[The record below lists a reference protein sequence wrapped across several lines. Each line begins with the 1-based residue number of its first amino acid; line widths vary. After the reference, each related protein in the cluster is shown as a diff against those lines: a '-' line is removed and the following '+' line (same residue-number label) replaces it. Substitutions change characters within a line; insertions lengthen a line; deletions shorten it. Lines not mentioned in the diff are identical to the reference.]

1 MLARRAA
8 WLWLLVI
15 VSSASADE
23 TFPYRATVTL
33 EDLNVRSGPGETYYP
48 VMKLKL
54 GDIVEV
60 FRHDPGGWHAI
71 RPPVGSFSWI
81 AGEFIERGEGNT
93 GRVVGN
99 RVVSRIGS
107 VFSDIRD
114 VIQVRLGQD
123 EEVEILDQHEQNTP
137 EGLKTW
143 YKIAPPA
150 GEFRWVA
157 SKFLAPQSTEQV
169 VEPPRTSV
177 APTASHTPASVP
189 PTTRVAAP
197 SASPPVA
204 DKPAAPES
212 QELLAKLQ
220 EVQKELEALKAAGPR
235 DGWVSRGQSS
245 TTSGNTTPSNSST
258 AFTSPPVAKTI
269 AIHQGNV
276 PYAIDQLELQVA
288 EVVSRDTS
296 LWDFRD
302 VTAQAERVLAV
313 ASTEAERQRTR
324 NLLTRVEKFDDIRKR
339 TAQVTAQRLALEE
352 ASRTRTAS
360 RAASNS
366 QIELRDPLRKYDGTG
381 RLAEVV
387 SQKTGAPQ
395 FALVNS
401 TGEVQFYVTPAPGVN
416 LRPFL
421 GREIGVTGIMGYLPE
436 QRMRHVTAK
445 RVEELDAAKIR

>member
-1 MLARRAA
+1 MLARSAA

-60 FRHDPGGWHAI
+60 FRHDPGGWQAI

-81 AGEFIERGEGNT
+81 AGEFVELGEGNT

-99 RVVSRIGS
+99 RVVSRVGS

-114 VIQVRLGQD
+114 VIQVRLGQG
-123 EEVEILDQHEQNTP
+123 EEVEILDKHEQNTP

-143 YKIAPPA
+143 YKITPPA

-157 SKFLAPQSTEQV
+157 GKFLAPQSTEAAA
-169 VEPPRTSV
+169 EPPRTST
-177 APTASHTPASVP
+177 APTSVSVP
-189 PTTRVAAP
+189 EPTP
-197 SASPPVA
+197 SALNKPP
-204 DKPAAPES
+204 APES
-212 QELLAKLQ
+212 LELLAKLQ
-220 EVQKELEALKAAGPR
+220 EVQQELAALKAAGPR
-235 DGWVSRGQSS
+235 DGWVSRGQAS
-245 TTSGNTTPSNSST
+245 TTSGNSTPGNAST
-258 AFTSPPVAKTI
+258 ALTAPSVAKTF

-276 PYAIDQLELQVA
+276 PYALDQLELQVA
-288 EVVSRDTS
+288 EVVSRDTT

-302 VTAQAERVLAV
+302 VTGQAERVLAV
-313 ASTEAERQRTR
+313 ASTEAERQRAR

-360 RAASNS
+360 RAANNS

-395 FALVNS
+395 FALVNA
-401 TGEVQFYVTPAPGVN
+401 TGDVQFYVTPAPGVN